1 MYADSN
7 SVVRKS
13 GFGLVVLALFG
24 IVPVIHR
31 DTLYGITADDNLI
44 SINTSNPGSATLI
57 NPLEATAS
65 SIGIFGSG
73 NSLYIYDT
81 NNNVLRQINPATA
94 ASVATINLG
103 LTVAPG
109 EGDMTFSNGVGYL
122 ASSDQPDGSFNGLG
136 TLYKFS
142 LSSNSA
148 TVLSTNIPLVDGLTL
163 SPTGVLYGLEQGGAK
178 LDTIDTTTGA
188 ITSSL
193 ATGINTNCGG
203 FACYSYGGLT
213 FGPSGTLFADLT
225 NFSNP
230 TSDFFLIDPATGAAT
245 ADGNLPFDQVDGLTT
260 IVPEPASLLLVS
272 LSSLCFARLKTTIK
286 AKAAERDC
294 RAADVSSRTKS
305 YELPKNTT
313 WT

>member
-1 MYADSN
+1 MP
-7 SVVRKS
+7 
-13 GFGLVVLALFG
+13 
-24 IVPVIHR
+24 PVMDG

-44 SINTSNPGSATLI
+44 SIDTSNPGSATLI
-57 NPLEATAS
+57 NPLDTPAS

-73 NSLYIYDT
+73 GSLYVYDT
-81 NNNVLRQINPATA
+81 NNNVLRQINPANA

-103 LTVAPG
+103 LSVAPG

-122 ASSDQPDGSFNGLG
+122 ASTDQPDGSFNGLG

-148 TVLSTNIPLVDGLTL
+148 TVISTNIPLIDGLTL
-163 SPTGVLYGLEQGGAK
+163 SPTGVLFGLEQGGAT

-213 FGPSGTLFADLT
+213 FGQSGTLFADLT

-230 TSDFFLIDPATGAAT
+230 TSDFFLINPATGAAT
-245 ADGNLPFDQVDGLTT
+245 ADGTLPFDQVDGLTT
-260 IVPEPASLLLVS
+260 IVPEPSSILLL
-272 LSSLCFARLKTTIK
+272 T
-286 AKAAERDC
+286 
-294 RAADVSSRTKS
+294 VSSFCCIRLRRKQ
-305 YELPKNTT
+305 E
-313 WT
+313 